1 MLKIILDANI
11 IISAFVFEGKIRDVF
26 DFVAVN
32 HVLCFSDNLVF
43 EVKEKLINKFF
54 VDKKLIKNFD
64 KLISKSKHYYPK
76 TKIDFSA
83 DEKDAYLLEL
93 AEESKAD
100 YLITGD
106 KKHLLPLKKWRNTI
120 IISPANFVK
129 LKSQPPAKEML
140 EIIKTEYKL

>member
-1 MLKIILDANI
+1 MLKIICDANI
-11 IISAFVFEGKIRDVF
+11 IISAFVFEGKIRDIF

-32 HVLCFSDNLVF
+32 HILCFSDNLVL
-43 EVKEKLINKFF
+43 EVRTKLINKFF

-64 KLISKSKHYYPK
+64 KLISKSNHYYPK

-83 DEKDAYLLEL
+83 DKKDAYLLEL

-106 KKHLLPLKKWRNTI
+106 KKHLLPLTHWRETI
-120 IISPANFVK
+120 IISPSDF
-129 LKSQPPAKEML
+129 
-140 EIIKTEYKL
+140 IKIVMRLNDT